1 WRVASGE
8 WRVASGEWRVASG
21 EWRVAS
27 GEILYIFI
35 FMSIHYFSKL
45 AHVKLI
51 IQNIVSNYYFCT
63 LSPEPFPT
71 AV

>member
-1 WRVASGE
+1 M
-8 WRVASGEWRVASG
+8 ASG

-27 GEILYIFI
+27 GEILEHIH
-35 FMSIHYFSKL
+35 FMSIRYFSKL
-45 AHVKLI
+45 AHMKLV